1 MARVDPRAAVHDR
14 AFLGVDTDLL
24 EAAAQLFAWL
34 EPAVL
39 LQVAHER
46 RVAGAGDVAG
56 LGVDGLLL
64 AAVPLARARVDH
76 GHTALLGDLVEVE
89 DPRSVGPARPEAALA
104 NVWRGSLERLAP
116 GLQAAVEHRLAL
128 VPEPAQQK
136 PNSCGHRAPNV
147 VIDDHGRRVVDARH
161 AYRGLELLEGGQR
174 VPAWP
179 FARDVV
185 ELDERRA
192 GDVPVGV
199 LLRALAADE
208 VPAEVDDANVGIPDV
223 IVQPVRADQR
233 TECAHECCPATR
245 VS

>member
-64 AAVPLARARVDH
+64 AAVALARARVDH
-76 GHTALLGDLVEVE
+76 GHTALPGDLIEVE

-104 NVWRGSLERLAP
+104 NVRRGSLERLAP

-128 VPEPAQQK
+128 VPEPAQEK
-136 PNSCGHRAPNV
+136 PQARGHRAPNV

-208 VPAEVDDANVGIPDV
+208 VPAEVDDTNVGIPDV
-223 IVQPVRADQR
+223 RMQPVRADQR

>member
-64 AAVPLARARVDH
+64 APVALTRARVDH
-76 GHTALLGDLVEVE
+76 WHTALPGDLMEVE
-89 DPRSVGPARPEAALA
+89 DPRPVGPARLEAALA
-104 NVWRGSLERLAP
+104 NVRRVRLERLAP

-128 VPEPAQQK
+128 VPEPAQEK
-136 PNSCGHRAPNV
+136 PQARGHRAPNV
-147 VIDDHGRRVVDARH
+147 VIDDHSRRVVDARH
-161 AYRGLELLEGGQR
+161 AHRRLELFESGQR
-174 VPAWP
+174 VPARP
-179 FARDVV
+179 LARHVV

-192 GDVPVGV
+192 RDVPLGV

-208 VPAEVDDANVGIPDV
+208 VPPEVDDANVGIPDV